1 MLGFK
6 KAERAANT
14 VNKEGVVD
22 ATFTEVK
29 QQAEETSTTTTTETT
44 SKTKKN
50 TKDHGTI
57 SIKFSKFEDPMKK
70 IRDKKHGTNDKK
82 YGKPL
87 PDGIISRAV
96 SADIEQ
102 DATGFSKDF
111 CHNLRS
117 GAFKDNAYF
126 GRKDHPYKMVMG
138 FYNGEKCGSK
148 EYENNV
154 MDLIR
159 FINISR
165 RAVLGKSFKDEK
177 ITFKALHDSYFKC
190 KNVKSF
196 DTMKLMAW
204 AVPHSYVTGMFLDS
218 KGRFDMI
225 PKTDPTLFPAWNAF
239 INQQDDIRPEVKALF
254 LFNDKGICP
263 YVESHRKDFLFNRA
277 CNQHP
282 EDDTPFE
289 SDDAA
294 DVDAIDL
301 SCIEAQKANRLLDE
315 QYRTAMEN
323 DRDPDTSNCKILMFP
338 APNADEA
345 HAEEK
350 PIDPGAEVTMKPNV
364 EKEDVKIETPM
375 QTEEEAK
382 SDDDFVPF
390 EASKDPNDLTFG
402 ELIADKV
409 QSGKINPAV
418 VASILSDANRIT
430 VETLPKFIDDN
441 NTQWASIPRL
451 NKFTS
456 YVKEAGK
463 SVIYGADA
471 EYLGLIKAQIINDNG
486 DILRELRID
495 PCMMYGDTL
504 RIVTTDNTKGD
515 IRRETFIPISN
526 KEIVTAAING
536 PLTKDQRKSIIE
548 ALPRCLGDFRT
559 KYSYLDKV
567 DMRGIMNPGT
577 DIVGLPFEDWRRLV
591 TNISNILKMPKMP
604 VCRMRVS
611 EFKDPDNFQLVC
623 DNKVL
628 CTYPTGLLNEP
639 SNLEALTNGFFI
651 TATSDSTKK
660 DQPGFFY
667 TGPEMVKAKESKK

>member
-6 KAERAANT
+6 KAERAAENIT
-14 VNKEGVVD
+14 KEGAVD

-29 QQAEETSTTTTTETT
+29 QPEATTTEETSKTE
-44 SKTKKN
+44 KN
-50 TKDHGTI
+50 TKDRGVIRITMP
-57 SIKFSKFEDPMKK
+57 KFEDPLKK
-70 IRDKKHGTNDKK
+70 IREKKHGVNDEK

-96 SADIEQ
+96 SSDIEQ
-102 DATGFSKDF
+102 DATGFSKEF
-111 CHNLRS
+111 CYQLRA
-117 GAFKDNAYF
+117 GNFKDNAYF
-126 GRKDHPYKMVMG
+126 DKKDHPYKMVKA
-138 FYNGEKCGSK
+138 FYDGSKCGSK
-148 EYENNV
+148 EYEANV

-159 FINISR
+159 FVNISR

-177 ITFKALHDSYFKC
+177 ITFRALNDSYFKC
-190 KNVKSF
+190 KNIKGF

-225 PKTDPTLFPAWNAF
+225 PKTDPTMFPAWNAF
-239 INQQDDIRPEVKALF
+239 INQQEDIRPEVKALF
-254 LFNDKGICP
+254 LFNDKGVCP
-263 YVESHRKDFLFNRA
+263 YVESHRENFIFNRVD
-277 CNQHP
+277 NQHP
-282 EDDTPFE
+282 EDDPPFE
-289 SDDAA
+289 SDDSA

-301 SCIEAQKANRLLDE
+301 SCIEANKQNKILDE
-315 QYRTAMEN
+315 QYKTAMEN
-323 DRDPDTSNCKILMFP
+323 DKDPDTGNAKILMFP
-338 APNADEA
+338 VPKTDEA
-345 HAEEK
+345 PVEDK
-350 PIDPGAEVTMKPNV
+350 PIDPSAEVTMKPNV

-390 EASKDPNDLTFG
+390 DASKDPNDLTFG

-430 VETLPKFIDDN
+430 VETLPKFIEDN

-495 PCMMYGDTL
+495 PCMMYGDTM
-504 RIVTTDNTKGD
+504 RVVTTDNIKGD

-536 PLTKDQRKSIIE
+536 PLTKDQRKTITE
-548 ALPRCLGDFRT
+548 ALPRCLSDFRT

-567 DMRGIMNPGT
+567 DMRGIMNPDT

-611 EFKDPDNFQLVC
+611 EFKDPDNFQLAC

-628 CTYPTGLLNEP
+628 CAYPTGLLNEP
-639 SNLEALTNGFFI
+639 SNLEAMTNGFFV
-651 TATSDSTKK
+651 TATSDTTKK

>member
-6 KAERAANT
+6 KAERAAENVT
-14 VNKEGVVD
+14 KEGAVD

-29 QQAEETSTTTTTETT
+29 QPEATTTEETSKTE
-44 SKTKKN
+44 KN
-50 TKDHGTI
+50 TKDRGVIRITMP
-57 SIKFSKFEDPMKK
+57 KFEDPLKK
-70 IRDKKHGTNDKK
+70 IREKKHGVNDEK

-96 SADIEQ
+96 SSDIEQ
-102 DATGFSKDF
+102 DATGFSKEF
-111 CHNLRS
+111 CYQLRA
-117 GAFKDNAYF
+117 GNFKDNAYF
-126 GRKDHPYKMVMG
+126 DKKDHPYKMVKA
-138 FYNGEKCGSK
+138 FYDGSKCGSK
-148 EYENNV
+148 EYEANV

-159 FINISR
+159 FVNISR

-177 ITFKALHDSYFKC
+177 ITFRALNDSYFKC
-190 KNVKSF
+190 KNIKGF

-225 PKTDPTLFPAWNAF
+225 PKTDPTMFPAWNAF
-239 INQQDDIRPEVKALF
+239 INQQEDIRPEVKALF
-254 LFNDKGICP
+254 LFNDKGVCP
-263 YVESHRKDFLFNRA
+263 YVESHRENFIFNRVD
-277 CNQHP
+277 NQHP
-282 EDDTPFE
+282 EDDPPFE
-289 SDDAA
+289 SDDSA

-301 SCIEAQKANRLLDE
+301 SCIEANKQNKILDE
-315 QYRTAMEN
+315 QYKTAMEN
-323 DRDPDTSNCKILMFP
+323 DKDPDTGSAKILMFP
-338 APNADEA
+338 VPKTDEA
-345 HAEEK
+345 PVEEK
-350 PIDPGAEVTMKPNV
+350 PIDPSAEVTMKPNV

-390 EASKDPNDLTFG
+390 DASKDPNDLTFG

-430 VETLPKFIDDN
+430 VETLPKFIEDN

-495 PCMMYGDTL
+495 PCMMYGDTM
-504 RIVTTDNTKGD
+504 RVVTTDNIKGD

-536 PLTKDQRKSIIE
+536 PLTKDQRKTITE
-548 ALPRCLGDFRT
+548 ALPRCLSDFRT

-567 DMRGIMNPGT
+567 DMRGIMNPDT
-577 DIVGLPFEDWRRLV
+577 DIVGLSFEDWRRLV
-591 TNISNILKMPKMP
+591 TNISNILKMPKVP

-628 CTYPTGLLNEP
+628 CAYPTGLLNEP
-639 SNLEALTNGFFI
+639 SNLEAMTNGFFV
-651 TATSDSTKK
+651 TATSDTTKK

>member
-6 KAERAANT
+6 AKRAANT
-14 VNKEGVVD
+14 VTEEGVVD

-29 QQAEETSTTTTTETT
+29 QQETSATATTETPG
-44 SKTKKN
+44 KTKKN
-50 TKDHGTI
+50 TKDNGTI
-57 SIKFSKFEDPMKK
+57 RIKFPKFEDPMKK
-70 IRDKKHGTNDKK
+70 IHEKNHGVRDEK
-82 YGKPL
+82 YSKSL
-87 PDGIISRAV
+87 QDGIISRAV
-96 SADIEQ
+96 SAGIEQ
-102 DATGFSKDF
+102 DATGFSKEF
-111 CHNLRS
+111 CHQLRAS
-117 GAFKDNAYF
+117 NFKDNGYF
-126 GRKDHPYKMVMG
+126 DKKDHPYKMVKT
-138 FYNGEKCGSK
+138 FYDGSKCGSK
-148 EYENNV
+148 EYEINV

-165 RAVLGKSFKDEK
+165 RAVLGKPFKDEK
-177 ITFKALHDSYFKC
+177 ITFRALNDSYFKC
-190 KNVKSF
+190 KSVKGF
-196 DTMKLMAW
+196 DTLKLMAW
-204 AVPHSYVTGMFLDS
+204 AVPHSYVTGMFLDA

-225 PKTDPTLFPAWNAF
+225 PKTDPTMFPAWNAF

-254 LFNDKGICP
+254 LFNDKGVCP

-277 CNQHP
+277 DNQHP
-282 EDDTPFE
+282 EDDPPFE

-294 DVDAIDL
+294 DIDAIDL
-301 SCIEAQKANRLLDE
+301 SCIEAQKQNKILDE
-315 QYRTAMEN
+315 QYKTAMEN
-323 DRDPDTSNCKILMFP
+323 DKDPIECKAIMLLP
-338 APNADEA
+338 KEEAP
-345 HAEEK
+345 AEEK
-350 PIDPGAEVTMKPNV
+350 HIDPSAEVTMKPNI
-364 EKEDVKIETPM
+364 EKEDVKIETLM

-430 VETLPKFIDDN
+430 IDTLPKFIEDN

-451 NKFTS
+451 SKFTS

-471 EYLGLIKAQIINDNG
+471 EYLGLIKAQIINEGG

-504 RIVTTDNTKGD
+504 RVVTTDNTKGD

-536 PLTKDQRKSIIE
+536 PLTKDQRKTIIE

-567 DMRGIMNPGT
+567 DMRGIMNPNT
-577 DIVGLPFEDWRRLV
+577 DIVGISFEDWRRLV

-639 SNLEALTNGFFI
+639 SNLEALTNGFFV

-667 TGPEMVKAKESKK
+667 TGPEMVKNPKESKK

>member
-22 ATFTEVK
+22 VTFTEVK
-29 QQAEETSTTTTTETT
+29 QPEATTEAT
-44 SKTKKN
+44 SKPKN
-50 TKDHGTI
+50 NKDRGVIRITMP
-57 SIKFSKFEDPMKK
+57 KFEDPMKK
-70 IRDKKHGTNDKK
+70 IREKKHGVKDEK

-87 PDGIISRAV
+87 PDGVISSAV
-96 SADIEQ
+96 SADIEA
-102 DATGFSKDF
+102 DATGFSKEF
-111 CHNLRS
+111 CYQLRA
-117 GAFKDNAYF
+117 GNFKDNAYF
-126 GRKDHPYKMVMG
+126 DKKDHPYKMVKA
-138 FYNGEKCGSK
+138 FYDGSKCGSK
-148 EYENNV
+148 EYEINV

-177 ITFKALHDSYFKC
+177 ITFRALNDSYFKC
-190 KNVKSF
+190 KNVKGF
-196 DTMKLMAW
+196 DTLKLMAW
-204 AVPHSYVTGMFLDS
+204 AVTHSYVTGMFLDS

-225 PKTDPTLFPAWNAF
+225 PKTDPTMFPAWNAF

-254 LFNDKGICP
+254 LFNDKGVCP
-263 YVESHRKDFLFNRA
+263 YVESHRKDFIFNRA
-277 CNQHP
+277 DNQHP
-282 EDDTPFE
+282 EDDPPFKF
-289 SDDAA
+289 DDVT

-301 SCIEAQKANRLLDE
+301 SCIEAQKQNKILDE
-315 QYRTAMEN
+315 QYKTAMEN
-323 DRDPDTSNCKILMFP
+323 DKDPDPSNCKILMFP
-338 APNADEA
+338 APKADEA

-430 VETLPKFIDDN
+430 VETLPKFIEDN

-471 EYLGLIKAQIINDNG
+471 EYLGLIKAQIINEGG

-504 RIVTTDNTKGD
+504 RVVTTDNTKGD

-536 PLTKDQRKSIIE
+536 PLTKDQRKTIIE

-651 TATSDSTKK
+651 TATSDTTKK

>member
-14 VNKEGVVD
+14 VTKEGVVD

-29 QQAEETSTTTTTETT
+29 QRAEETSTTTTTETT
-44 SKTKKN
+44 SKPKN

-57 SIKFSKFEDPMKK
+57 NIKFPKFEDPMKK
-70 IRDKKHGTNDKK
+70 IRDKKHRTNDEK

-102 DATGFSKDF
+102 DATGFSKEF
-111 CHNLRS
+111 CYQLRA
-117 GAFKDNAYF
+117 GNFKDNAYF
-126 GRKDHPYKMVMG
+126 NKKDHPCKMVKV
-138 FYNGEKCGSK
+138 FYDGSKCGSK

-204 AVPHSYVTGMFLDS
+204 AVPHSYVTGMFLDA

-239 INQQDDIRPEVKALF
+239 INQQDDIRLEVKALF
-254 LFNDKGICP
+254 LFNDKGVCP
-263 YVESHRKDFLFNRA
+263 YVESHRGDFIFNRA
-277 CNQHP
+277 DNQHP
-282 EDDTPFE
+282 EDDPPFE

-323 DRDPDTSNCKILMFP
+323 DKDPECTAIMLLPKEE
-338 APNADEA
+338 AP
-345 HAEEK
+345 AEEK
-350 PIDPGAEVTMKPNV
+350 PIDPSAEVTMKPNV
-364 EKEDVKIETPM
+364 EKEDVKIETLM

-430 VETLPKFIDDN
+430 IDTLPKFIEDN

-451 NKFTS
+451 SKFTS

-471 EYLGLIKAQIINDNG
+471 EYLGLIKAQIINEGG

-504 RIVTTDNTKGD
+504 RVVTTDNTKGD

-536 PLTKDQRKSIIE
+536 PLTKDQRKTIIE

-567 DMRGIMNPGT
+567 DMRGIMNPNT
-577 DIVGLPFEDWRRLV
+577 DIVGISFEDWRRLV

-660 DQPGFFY
+660 DQTGYFY

>member
-1 MLGFK
+1 M
-6 KAERAANT
+6 
-14 VNKEGVVD
+14 
-22 ATFTEVK
+22 
-29 QQAEETSTTTTTETT
+29 
-44 SKTKKN
+44 
-50 TKDHGTI
+50 
-57 SIKFSKFEDPMKK
+57 
-70 IRDKKHGTNDKK
+70 
-82 YGKPL
+82 
-87 PDGIISRAV
+87 
-96 SADIEQ
+96 
-102 DATGFSKDF
+102 
-111 CHNLRS
+111 
-117 GAFKDNAYF
+117 
-126 GRKDHPYKMVMG
+126 
-138 FYNGEKCGSK
+138 
-148 EYENNV
+148 

-165 RAVLGKSFKDEK
+165 RAVLGKPFKDEK
-177 ITFKALHDSYFKC
+177 ITFRALNDSYFKC
-190 KNVKSF
+190 KSVKGF
-196 DTMKLMAW
+196 DTLKLMAW
-204 AVPHSYVTGMFLDS
+204 AVPHSYVTGMFLDA

-225 PKTDPTLFPAWNAF
+225 PKTDPTMFPAWNAF

-254 LFNDKGICP
+254 LFNDKGVCP

-277 CNQHP
+277 DNQHP
-282 EDDTPFE
+282 EDDPPFE

-294 DVDAIDL
+294 DIDAIDL
-301 SCIEAQKANRLLDE
+301 SCIEAQKQNKILDE
-315 QYRTAMEN
+315 QYKTAMEN
-323 DRDPDTSNCKILMFP
+323 DKDPIECKAIMLLP
-338 APNADEA
+338 KEEAP
-345 HAEEK
+345 AEEK
-350 PIDPGAEVTMKPNV
+350 HIDPSAEVTMKPNI
-364 EKEDVKIETPM
+364 EKEDVKIETLM

-430 VETLPKFIDDN
+430 IDTLPKFIEDN

-451 NKFTS
+451 SKFTS

-471 EYLGLIKAQIINDNG
+471 EYLGLIKAQIINEGG

-504 RIVTTDNTKGD
+504 RVVTTDNTKGD

-536 PLTKDQRKSIIE
+536 PLTKDQRKTITE
-548 ALPRCLGDFRT
+548 ALPRCLSDFRT

-567 DMRGIMNPGT
+567 DMRGIMNPDT
-577 DIVGLPFEDWRRLV
+577 DIVGLSFEDWRRLV
-591 TNISNILKMPKMP
+591 TNISNILKMPKVP

-611 EFKDPDNFQLVC
+611 EFKDPDNFQLAC
-623 DNKVL
+623 DNKAL
-628 CTYPTGLLNEP
+628 CAYPTGLLNEP
-639 SNLEALTNGFFI
+639 SNLEAMTNGFFV
-651 TATSDSTKK
+651 TATSDTTKK

>member
-6 KAERAANT
+6 KAERAAKNVT
-14 VNKEGVVD
+14 KEGVVD

-29 QQAEETSTTTTTETT
+29 QQAESAITTKTT
-44 SKTKKN
+44 SKTKK
-50 TKDHGTI
+50 TPEHVI
-57 SIKFSKFEDPMKK
+57 SIKFPKFGDPMKK
-70 IRDKKHGTNDKK
+70 IPEKKHVTNDEK

-87 PDGIISRAV
+87 PDGVISRAV
-96 SADIEQ
+96 SANIEQ
-102 DATGFSKDF
+102 DATGFAKDF
-111 CHNLRS
+111 CYQLRA
-117 GAFKDNAYF
+117 GNFKDNAYF
-126 GRKDHPYKMVMG
+126 GKKDHPYKMVMG

-177 ITFKALHDSYFKC
+177 ITFRALNDSYFKC
-190 KNVKSF
+190 KNVKGF

-204 AVPHSYVTGMFLDS
+204 AVPHSYVTGMFLDA

-225 PKTDPTLFPAWNAF
+225 PKTDPTMFPAWNAF

-254 LFNDKGICP
+254 LFNDKGVCP
-263 YVESHRKDFLFNRA
+263 YVESHRKDFVFNCA
-277 CNQHP
+277 DNQHP
-282 EDDTPFE
+282 EDDPPFE

-294 DVDAIDL
+294 DIDAIDL
-301 SCIEAQKANRLLDE
+301 SCIEAQKQNNILDE
-315 QYRTAMEN
+315 QYKTAMEN
-323 DRDPDTSNCKILMFP
+323 DKDPDTSNAKILMLP
-338 APNADEA
+338 VHKTDEA
-345 HAEEK
+345 TVEEK
-350 PIDPGAEVTMKPNV
+350 PIDHSAEVTMKPNV

-418 VASILSDANRIT
+418 VASILNDANRIT
-430 VETLPKFIDDN
+430 VETLPKFIEDN
-441 NTQWASIPRL
+441 NNQWASIPRL

-463 SVIYGADA
+463 NVIYGADS
-471 EYLGLIKAQIINDNG
+471 EFLGLIKAQIINDSG

-495 PCMMYGDTL
+495 PCIMYGDTL
-504 RIVTTDNTKGD
+504 RVVTTDNTKGD

-536 PLTKDQRKSIIE
+536 PLTKDQRKTIIE

-559 KYSYLDKV
+559 KYSFLDKA

-628 CTYPTGLLNEP
+628 CTYPTGILNEP
-639 SNLEALTNGFFI
+639 SNLEALTNGFFV
-651 TATSDSTKK
+651 TATSDTTKK

>member
-6 KAERAANT
+6 KAERAAENVT
-14 VNKEGVVD
+14 KEGAVD

-29 QQAEETSTTTTTETT
+29 QPEATTTEETSKTE
-44 SKTKKN
+44 KN
-50 TKDHGTI
+50 TKDRGVIRITMP
-57 SIKFSKFEDPMKK
+57 KFEDPLKK
-70 IRDKKHGTNDKK
+70 IREKKHGVNDEK

-96 SADIEQ
+96 SSDIEQ
-102 DATGFSKDF
+102 DATGFSKEF
-111 CHNLRS
+111 CYQLRA
-117 GAFKDNAYF
+117 GNFKDNAYF
-126 GRKDHPYKMVMG
+126 DKKDHPYKMVKA
-138 FYNGEKCGSK
+138 FYDGSKCGSK
-148 EYENNV
+148 EYEANV

-159 FINISR
+159 FVNISR

-177 ITFKALHDSYFKC
+177 ITFRALHDSYFKC

-254 LFNDKGICP
+254 LFNDKGVCP
-263 YVESHRKDFLFNRA
+263 YVESHRENFIFNRA
-277 CNQHP
+277 DNQHP
-282 EDDTPFE
+282 EDDPPFE
-289 SDDAA
+289 SNDAA

-301 SCIEAQKANRLLDE
+301 SCIEANKQNKILDE
-315 QYRTAMEN
+315 QYKTAMEN
-323 DRDPDTSNCKILMFP
+323 DKDPDTGNAKILMFP
-338 APNADEA
+338 VPKTDEA
-345 HAEEK
+345 PVEEK
-350 PIDPGAEVTMKPNV
+350 PIDPSAEVTMKPNV

-390 EASKDPNDLTFG
+390 EASKDPNDMTFG

-430 VETLPKFIDDN
+430 VETLPKFIEDN
-441 NTQWASIPRL
+441 NAQWASIPRL

-471 EYLGLIKAQIINDNG
+471 EYLGLIKAQIINEGG

-504 RIVTTDNTKGD
+504 RVVTTDNIKGD

-536 PLTKDQRKSIIE
+536 PLTKDQRKTITE

-559 KYSYLDKV
+559 KYSFLDKV
-567 DMRGIMNPGT
+567 DMRGIMNPDT
-577 DIVGLPFEDWRRLV
+577 DIVGLNFEDWRRLV

-628 CTYPTGLLNEP
+628 CAYPTELLNEP
-639 SNLEALTNGFFI
+639 SNLEALTNGFFV
-651 TATSDSTKK
+651 TATSDTTKK

>member
-6 KAERAANT
+6 KAERAAENVT
-14 VNKEGVVD
+14 KEGVVD

-29 QQAEETSTTTTTETT
+29 QQAEETTAT
-44 SKTKKN
+44 SKTEKN

-57 SIKFSKFEDPMKK
+57 RIKFPKFEDPMKK
-70 IRDKKHGTNDKK
+70 IREKKHGVNDEK

-87 PDGIISRAV
+87 PDGVISRAV
-96 SADIEQ
+96 SADIEH
-102 DATGFSKDF
+102 DATGFAKDF
-111 CHNLRS
+111 CYQLRA
-117 GAFKDNAYF
+117 GNFKDNAYF
-126 GRKDHPYKMVMG
+126 DKKDHPYKMVQI
-138 FYNGEKCGSK
+138 FYDGSKCGSK
-148 EYENNV
+148 EYEANV

-177 ITFKALHDSYFKC
+177 ITFRALNDSYFKC
-190 KNVKSF
+190 KNVKGF

-204 AVPHSYVTGMFLDS
+204 AVPHSYVTGMFLDA

-225 PKTDPTLFPAWNAF
+225 PKTDPTMFPAWNAF

-254 LFNDKGICP
+254 LFNDKGVCP
-263 YVESHRKDFLFNRA
+263 YVESHRKDFVFNCA
-277 CNQHP
+277 DNQHP
-282 EDDTPFE
+282 EDDPPFE

-294 DVDAIDL
+294 DIDAIDL
-301 SCIEAQKANRLLDE
+301 SCIEAQKQNNILDE
-315 QYRTAMEN
+315 QYKTAMEN
-323 DRDPDTSNCKILMFP
+323 DKDPDTSNAKILMFP
-338 APNADEA
+338 VPKTDEA
-345 HAEEK
+345 TVEEK
-350 PIDPGAEVTMKPNV
+350 PIDPSAEVTMKPNV

-390 EASKDPNDLTFG
+390 DASKDPNDMTFG

-430 VETLPKFIDDN
+430 VETLPKFIEDN

-495 PCMMYGDTL
+495 PCMMYGDTM
-504 RIVTTDNTKGD
+504 RVVTTDNIKGD

-536 PLTKDQRKSIIE
+536 PLTKDQRKTIIE

-577 DIVGLPFEDWRRLV
+577 DIVGLRFEDWRRLV
-591 TNISNILKMPKMP
+591 TNISNILKMPKVP

-628 CTYPTGLLNEP
+628 CAYPTGLLNEP
-639 SNLEALTNGFFI
+639 SNLEALTNGFFV
-651 TATSDSTKK
+651 TATSDTTKK

>member
-6 KAERAANT
+6 KAERAANSVT
-14 VNKEGVVD
+14 KESVVD
-22 ATFTEVK
+22 ATFNEVK
-29 QQAEETSTTTTTETT
+29 QQAEETAATTNPT
-44 SKTKKN
+44 SKTEKN
-50 TKDHGTI
+50 TRDDATI
-57 SIKFSKFEDPMKK
+57 RIPFPKFKDPMKK
-70 IRDKKHGTNDKK
+70 IREKKHMVKDEK

-87 PDGIISRAV
+87 QDGVISRAV

-102 DATGFSKDF
+102 DATGFSKEF
-111 CHNLRS
+111 CYQLRA
-117 GAFKDNAYF
+117 GNFKDNAYF
-126 GRKDHPYKMVMG
+126 DKKDHPYKMVKT
-138 FYNGEKCGSK
+138 FYDGSKCGSK
-148 EYENNV
+148 EYEINV
-154 MDLIR
+154 MNLIR

-177 ITFKALHDSYFKC
+177 ITFRALNDSYFKC
-190 KNVKSF
+190 KNVKGF

-204 AVPHSYVTGMFLDS
+204 AVPHSYVTGMFLDA

-225 PKTDPTLFPAWNAF
+225 PKTDPTMFPAWNAF

-254 LFNDKGICP
+254 LFSDKGVCP

-277 CNQHP
+277 DNQHP
-282 EDDTPFE
+282 EDDPPFE

-294 DVDAIDL
+294 DVDSIDL
-301 SCIEAQKANRLLDE
+301 SCIEAQKQNKILDE
-315 QYRTAMEN
+315 QYKIAMEN
-323 DRDPDTSNCKILMFP
+323 DKDPDTSNGKILMLP
-338 APNADEA
+338 VPKTDEA
-345 HAEEK
+345 PVEEK
-350 PIDPGAEVTMKPNV
+350 PIDPSAEVTMKPNV

-430 VETLPKFIDDN
+430 VETLPKFIKDN
-441 NTQWASIPRL
+441 NAQWANIPRL
-451 NKFTS
+451 SKFTS
-456 YVKEAGK
+456 YVNEAGK

-471 EYLGLIKAQIINDNG
+471 EYLGLIKAQIINDKG

-495 PCMMYGDTL
+495 PCVMYGDTL
-504 RIVTTDNTKGD
+504 RVVTTDNVKGD

-536 PLTKDQRKSIIE
+536 PLTKEQRKTIIE

-567 DMRGIMNPGT
+567 DMRGIMNPRT
-577 DIVGLPFEDWRRLV
+577 DIVGLPFDDWRRLV

-611 EFKDPDNFQLVC
+611 EFKNPDNFQLVC

-651 TATSDSTKK
+651 TATSDATKE

-667 TGPEMVKAKESKK
+667 TGPEMVKKVKNTKK